1 MTNAADPAVVV
12 VTARPD
18 PGGLTRL
25 FAASVP
31 ILVVEQGDAALA
43 ALAERAADL
52 VLIEAGPT
60 PDSCLDALALI
71 RGLRLRPHLAHTS
84 ILLVA
89 AGEPAETR
97 RRALEA
103 GATDVVLAPPGTTD
117 LTAEGLDASDLAL
130 RGRNLIALARAKG
143 AVETQARTLARE
155 VERAAA
161 ESQER
166 EREIIRRLMLAAE
179 FRDDQAGDHLTRVA
193 GCVLAIADGLGL
205 SEEEGNDIALA
216 STMHDIGKIGVADSI
231 LHKPGP
237 LTEPERCEMMQH
249 ALRGYRMLHDSPS
262 RLLRLAAEI
271 ALTHHER
278 WDGAGYPQGLKG
290 TEIPLPGRITAVA
303 DVFDALISARV
314 YKPGWPLERARR
326 FLEEQSGAHFDPDC
340 VAAFLSRWDDVVA
353 LIEERPADRA
363 A

>member
-1 MTNAADPAVVV
+1 MTNAADPAIVV

-25 FAASVP
+25 FASGVP
-31 ILVVEQGDAALA
+31 SLVVTDPGVALA
-43 ALAERAADL
+43 ALATKPVDL
-52 VLIEAGPT
+52 VLIDAWPG
-60 PDSCLDALALI
+60 LDAPALI
-71 RGLRLRPHLAHTS
+71 RALRLKPHLAHTS
-84 ILLVA
+84 ILLIA
-89 AGEPAETR
+89 ESDPAEGDPAEAR
-97 RRALEA
+97 RRGLEA
-103 GATDVVLAPPGTTD
+103 GATDVVLPP
-117 LTAEGLDASDLAL
+117 LDASDLAI
-130 RGRNLIALARAKG
+130 RGRNLIALARAQD
-143 AVETQARTLARE
+143 AVESQARALTRE

-231 LHKPGP
+231 LRKPGP
-237 LTEPERCEMMQH
+237 LTEPERYEMMQH

-353 LIEERPADRA
+353 LVEERPADRA

>member
-18 PGGLTRL
+18 PGGLTGL

-31 ILVVEQGDAALA
+31 VVVVPEVEAALA
-43 ALAERAADL
+43 TLAGRAADL
-52 VLIEAGPT
+52 VLIEAGPG
-60 PDSCLDALALI
+60 LDALALI
-71 RGLRLRPHLAHTS
+71 RGLRLRPSLAHTS
-84 ILLVA
+84 ILLIA
-89 AGEPAETR
+89 AGEPAESR
-97 RRALEA
+97 RQALEA
-103 GATDVVLAPPGTTD
+103 GATDVVLPPVD
-117 LTAEGLDASDLAL
+117 FSDLSL

-205 SEEEGNDIALA
+205 PEEEGNDIALA

-353 LIEERPADRA
+353 LVEERPADRA